1 MTNQISAQEGIQPIA
16 SQEQYVLPKNIAQII
31 DEFSV
36 HKNEEKYLVLSLLLK
51 MDAKWLIVNDRHIK
65 KICKNMRSLLEG
77 IILKNMKMITRS
89 IKNILGIPKEELKY
103 FVAMLLDF
111 MAMRKNKDIFY
122 DLRFLLIEL
131 LIQ

>member
-103 FVAMLLDF
+103 FVSMLLDF